1 MIGRLNG
8 VRATLTL
15 LGVLMAD
22 FSPSYYK
29 TIKIIDNFSE
39 WTGNAF
45 AWLSVPLAIVVFY
58 EVVSRYF
65 FNDPTIWAYDLSYML
80 YGALFMLGA
89 AITLRRGAHIRTDML
104 WEKFSQ
110 TTKGKIDFYA
120 YIIFFFP
127 GMILLFT
134 TSIDDAWHA
143 LTFGELSEQTPWR
156 PYLWPLKS
164 VVPMTALLMMIQG
177 VSEILKSW
185 YMMRTGKE
193 FEHKIGGEI

>member
-1 MIGRLNG
+1 
-8 VRATLTL
+8 
-15 LGVLMAD
+15 MAD
-22 FSPSYYK
+22 FSPGYYK
-29 TIKIIDNFSE
+29 TIKVIDTFSE
-39 WTGNAF
+39 WTGNVV
-45 AWLSVPLAIVVFY
+45 AWLCVPLAIVVFY

-65 FNDPTIWAYDLSYML
+65 FDAPTTWVYDLSYML

-89 AITLRRGAHIRTDML
+89 AFALRRGAHIRTDML
-104 WEKFSQ
+104 WEKFSN

-120 YIIFFFP
+120 YILFFFP

-143 LTFGELSEQTPWR
+143 FTIGELSEQTPWR
-156 PYLWPLKS
+156 PYLWPIKS
-164 VVPMTALLMMIQG
+164 VVPLTALLLLIQG

-185 YMMRTGKE
+185 YMMRTGRE